1 MVLFLY
7 KKLIEGRWLYM
18 TMAKMRFLFL
28 IASLTSLTFLA
39 DGFLFTQIN
48 NKRRTSLLRPSLLR
62 PSLLR
67 PSLLRPSSQ
76 LRNSNSNSNIALCNE
91 KYVYMRYLIGIRNF
105 KRVYR
110 IVKDNHFAD
119 IQNAINILNVLNYLN
134 NTQGT
139 QMTIMKDNNAM
150 QINNTDKIAKTL
162 ILSNI
167 YIDVSTV
174 KYIQIS
180 TKNDTLIVE
189 LDKNNANAL
198 YDIGKIDN
206 FLSSIS
212 LLMKIINIT

>member
-1 MVLFLY
+1 MNFW
-7 KKLIEGRWLYM
+7 I
-18 TMAKMRFLFL
+18 RFVSLV
-28 IASLTSLTFLA
+28 SLTLLSPLTPLSLFA
-39 DGFLFTQIN
+39 DGFIIPN
-48 NKRRTSLLRPSLLR
+48 IKRQSPSI
-62 PSLLR
+62 
-67 PSLLRPSSQ
+67 Q
-76 LRNSNSNSNIALCNE
+76 LRNSNNNLALCNE

-119 IQNAINILNVLNYLN
+119 IQNAVNILNILNYLN
-134 NTQGT
+134 NTHNNNNNMEMET
-139 QMTIMKDNNAM
+139 DTIYIN
-150 QINNTDKIAKTL
+150 INNTAKNL

-167 YIDVSTV
+167 YIDVSTI

-189 LDKNNANAL
+189 LDKNNANMNTQNMM

-212 LLMKIINIT
+212 LLMKLVNIN

>member
-1 MVLFLY
+1 MKYYVEHM
-7 KKLIEGRWLYM
+7 K
-18 TMAKMRFLFL
+18 FL
-28 IASLTSLTFLA
+28 ICLLVAASLAVFA
-39 DGFLFTQIN
+39 DGFLFNKIN
-48 NKRRTSLLRPSLLR
+48 KNPSL
-62 PSLLR
+62 
-67 PSLLRPSSQ
+67 Q
-76 LRNSNSNSNIALCNE
+76 LRNSNNNLILCNE
-91 KYVYMRYLIGIRNF
+91 KFVYMKYLIGIRNF

-110 IVKDNHFAD
+110 IVKDNHFTD

-134 NTQGT
+134 NTQV
-139 QMTIMKDNNAM
+139 MNDNNSGNP
-150 QINNTDKIAKTL
+150 QYINNTDKIAKTL

-189 LDKNNANAL
+189 LDKNNPNTL

-212 LLMKIINIT
+212 LLMKLVNIN

>member
-7 KKLIEGRWLYM
+7 KKLISDGLCVDYIE
-18 TMAKMRFLFL
+18 TMMK
-28 IASLTSLTFLA
+28 FLA
-39 DGFLFTQIN
+39 MLSMLSVITDGFLFPIPKTV
-48 NKRRTSLLRPSLLR
+48 SLNRPVSNRPVSL
-62 PSLLR
+62 
-67 PSLLRPSSQ
+67 Q
-76 LRNSNSNSNIALCNE
+76 LRDGNNPLITCNE

-110 IVKDNHFAD
+110 IVKDNHLAD
-119 IQNAINILNVLNYLN
+119 IQNAVNILNVLNCLN
-134 NTQGT
+134 NTHATQGT
-139 QMTIMKDNNAM
+139 QVMTDNNPLY
-150 QINNTDKIAKTL
+150 INNTDKIAKTL

-189 LDKNNANAL
+189 LDKNNANTL

>member
-1 MVLFLY
+1 
-7 KKLIEGRWLYM
+7 
-18 TMAKMRFLFL
+18 
-28 IASLTSLTFLA
+28 
-39 DGFLFTQIN
+39 
-48 NKRRTSLLRPSLLR
+48 
-62 PSLLR
+62 
-67 PSLLRPSSQ
+67 
-76 LRNSNSNSNIALCNE
+76 
-91 KYVYMRYLIGIRNF
+91 MRYLIGIRNF

-139 QMTIMKDNNAM
+139 PMTIMRDNNAM

-167 YIDVSTV
+167 YIDVDVSTV

-198 YDIGKIDN
+198 YDIGKID
-206 FLSSIS
+206 S
-212 LLMKIINIT
+212 

>member
-1 MVLFLY
+1 MNYWIRFAALVSLATLT
-7 KKLIEGRWLYM
+7 LLTLHAEG
-18 TMAKMRFLFL
+18 FVFSN
-28 IASLTSLTFLA
+28 I
-39 DGFLFTQIN
+39 
-48 NKRRTSLLRPSLLR
+48 KRHPVIPSL
-62 PSLLR
+62 
-67 PSLLRPSSQ
+67 Q
-76 LRNSNSNSNIALCNE
+76 LRNSNNNLILCNE
-91 KYVYMRYLIGIRNF
+91 KYMYMRYLIGIRNF

-110 IVKDNHFAD
+110 IIKDNHFAD

-134 NTQGT
+134 HTQV
-139 QMTIMKDNNAM
+139 MNDNSENPRYIN
-150 QINNTDKIAKTL
+150 INNTDKIAKTL

-180 TKNDTLIVE
+180 TKNDTLVVE

-212 LLMKIINIT
+212 LLMKLVNIN

>member
-1 MVLFLY
+1 
-7 KKLIEGRWLYM
+7 
-18 TMAKMRFLFL
+18 
-28 IASLTSLTFLA
+28 
-39 DGFLFTQIN
+39 
-48 NKRRTSLLRPSLLR
+48 
-62 PSLLR
+62 
-67 PSLLRPSSQ
+67 
-76 LRNSNSNSNIALCNE
+76 
-91 KYVYMRYLIGIRNF
+91 MRYLIGIRNF
-105 KRVYR
+105 KRLYR
-110 IVKDNHFAD
+110 IVKDNHLAD

-134 NTQGT
+134 NTQAT
-139 QMTIMKDNNAM
+139 QMMTDDNPRY
-150 QINNTDKIAKTL
+150 INNTDKIAKTL

-212 LLMKIINIT
+212 LLMKLININ

>member
-7 KKLIEGRWLYM
+7 KKLISDDLCMDYIE
-18 TMAKMRFLFL
+18 TMMKFLAMLSMLSMLSMFSA
-28 IASLTSLTFLA
+28 IA
-39 DGFLFTQIN
+39 DGFLFPIPKTVSLN
-48 NKRRTSLLRPSLLR
+48 CPVRRSL
-62 PSLLR
+62 
-67 PSLLRPSSQ
+67 Q
-76 LRNSNSNSNIALCNE
+76 LRDGNNPLITCNE

-119 IQNAINILNVLNYLN
+119 IQNAVNILNVLNYLN

-139 QMTIMKDNNAM
+139 QMTIMRDNNAM

-212 LLMKIINIT
+212 LLMKLANIT

>member
-1 MVLFLY
+1 
-7 KKLIEGRWLYM
+7 
-18 TMAKMRFLFL
+18 MAKMRFLFL

-48 NKRRTSLLRPSLLR
+48 NKRRT
-62 PSLLR
+62 SLLR

-134 NTQGT
+134 NTQGTQGT

>member
-1 MVLFLY
+1 M
-7 KKLIEGRWLYM
+7 IEVRSCISN
-18 TMAKMRFLFL
+18 TKMNYWIRFAAL
-28 IASLTSLTFLA
+28 AMLTLHA
-39 DGFLFTQIN
+39 EGFVFSNI
-48 NKRRTSLLRPSLLR
+48 KRHLVVPSL
-62 PSLLR
+62 
-67 PSLLRPSSQ
+67 Q
-76 LRNSNSNSNIALCNE
+76 LRNSNNNLILCNE

-110 IVKDNHFAD
+110 IIKDNHFAD

-134 NTQGT
+134 HTQV
-139 QMTIMKDNNAM
+139 MNDNSENPRYIN
-150 QINNTDKIAKTL
+150 INNTDKIAKTL

-180 TKNDTLIVE
+180 TKNDTLVVE
-189 LDKNNANAL
+189 LDKNNANTL

-212 LLMKIINIT
+212 LLMKLVNIN

>member
-7 KKLIEGRWLYM
+7 KKLITDGLCVDYIETM
-18 TMAKMRFLFL
+18 TTMKFLAMLSMFSV
-28 IASLTSLTFLA
+28 IA
-39 DGFLFTQIN
+39 DGFLFPIPKTV
-48 NKRRTSLLRPSLLR
+48 SLNRIVSLNRPVSL
-62 PSLLR
+62 
-67 PSLLRPSSQ
+67 Q
-76 LRNSNSNSNIALCNE
+76 LRDGNNPLITCNE
-91 KYVYMRYLIGIRNF
+91 KYVYMKYLIGIRNF

-119 IQNAINILNVLNYLN
+119 IQNAVNILNVLNYLN

-189 LDKNNANAL
+189 LDKNNANTL